1 MKNLLY
7 ILLSLFLSSAVIAQ
21 KKNSPFISAHFG
33 AYSSSSS
40 DVRTANGIPG
50 IVFGAGLG
58 IPLISNIQFY
68 NKITYVLKS
77 DYDVKYFSSEFDI
90 YNSVND
96 VNASF
101 SQLIY
106 NGGLQYKFNLNENL
120 NLGIIG
126 GLTYTLVDHEA
137 RLISGEIIQSIDNEG
152 VFGYFGGAN
161 IENKFEDKN
170 LSLYGEAIYNHSNR
184 NVVHFNSP
192 FTGMNYTFG
201 FRYYF
206 ISD

>member
-1 MKNLLY
+1 MC
-7 ILLSLFLSSAVIAQ
+7 SEPDSESQ
-21 KKNSPFISAHFG
+21 
-33 AYSSSSS
+33 
-40 DVRTANGIPG
+40 
-50 IVFGAGLG
+50 
-58 IPLISNIQFY
+58 LISNIQFY

-77 DYDVKYFSSEFDI
+77 DYDVKYFSSEFDV

-106 NGGLQYKFNLNENL
+106 NGGLQYKFNLNKNL

-137 RLISGEIIQSIDNEG
+137 RLLSGEIIQSIDNEG

-161 IENKFEDKN
+161 IEKKFEDEN
-170 LSLYGEAIYNHSNR
+170 LSLYGEAIYNHSNKY
-184 NVVHFNSP
+184 VVHFNSP
-192 FTGMNYTFG
+192 FTGMNYTIG

-206 ISD
+206 ISN